1 MKSEIKRSKSYTQG
15 LQAREL
21 LTEELLTLVD
31 VPVSTELVEQDV
43 LRHLEG
49 EGKTLDDP
57 HAVEVR
63 EESTKSFQV
72 QMLLDAIAESEEVR
86 VNENEL
92 LQYLIQASQSYGM
105 QPNEF
110 VKLVDE
116 QGQIP
121 SFVAEVARRKALS
134 IVLEAATVTDSEGN
148 KVDLAEFAKTDD
160 AAELLEAEDK

>member
-1 MKSEIKRSKSYTQG
+1 
-15 LQAREL
+15 
-21 LTEELLTLVD
+21 
-31 VPVSTELVEQDV
+31 
-43 LRHLEG
+43 
-49 EGKTLDDP
+49 
-57 HAVEVR
+57 
-63 EESTKSFQV
+63 
-72 QMLLDAIAESEEVR
+72 MLLDSIAEAEEVR

-134 IVLEAATVTDSEGN
+134 IVLEAAQITDSDGN
-148 KVDLAEFAKTDD
+148 PVDLAEFAKTDETAD
-160 AAELLEAEDK
+160 SEQENA